1 VFFVR
6 LLIPD
11 TDAVSPIFSDEEIQ
25 SFLLINQLTWQSSM
39 YYSYHAG
46 SQQLPL
52 PPSNFLRAAA
62 LALNTLAGNAS
73 RLACIQQ
80 LLDVKLSPEKAAKA
94 LQDTA
99 QRRLRPRGPSA
110 IAGSP
115 CCSDKLEGALSHDR
129 LDCTCRRAVLNIV
142 SRRRAA
148 IALVSGPR
156 ETHAG

>member
-1 VFFVR
+1 MAFSYIPGTPVFFVR

-99 QRRLRPRGPSA
+99 QRYLDMDDNSGAFA
-110 IAGSP
+110 IAEQVTTSW
-115 CCSDKLEGALSHDR
+115 AFRDR
-129 LDCTCRRAVLNIV
+129 WLAMLQRQTGGG
-142 SRRRAA
+142 A
-148 IALVSGPR
+148 IA
-156 ETHAG
+156 